1 MIDCVFYIFRLHF
14 TKYLN
19 WKKKSNKLSG
29 IDAKCFFIPL
39 YSLTFES
46 AFPSTL
52 YHSCPFHSGTLIVPD
67 QVLSNLERFL
77 LSWQKNNCC
86 QRWANSKNDNYF
98 HSRWQLL
105 TVLSENNCHFENWVI
120 FDNSHF
126 FLSLRQITSFNRSKL
141 EQMELAIIPN
151 KR

>member
-1 MIDCVFYIFRLHF
+1 MFSTFLDCISQN
-14 TKYLN
+14 TSIE
-19 WKKKSNKLSG
+19 KKDHINCLEEMQSV
-29 IDAKCFFIPL
+29 FFIPL

-52 YHSCPFHSGTLIVPD
+52 YHSCPFHSGALIVPD
-67 QVLSNLERFL
+67 QALSNLERFL
-77 LSWQKNNCC
+77 LSWQKNSCC

-126 FLSLRQITSFNRSKL
+126 LLSLRQITSFNRSKL